1 MSTEPNANPWR
12 KMWPAVWKENVG
24 KRLLLIEK
32 RLDELEQR
40 QDPSIY
46 NKVMSPEE
54 VADEIT
60 RIIENR
66 G

>member
-1 MSTEPNANPWR
+1 MNAAWR
-12 KMWPAVWKENVG
+12 ENVG

-32 RLDELEQR
+32 RLDELERR

-54 VADEIT
+54 VKL
-60 RIIENR
+60 IIENR